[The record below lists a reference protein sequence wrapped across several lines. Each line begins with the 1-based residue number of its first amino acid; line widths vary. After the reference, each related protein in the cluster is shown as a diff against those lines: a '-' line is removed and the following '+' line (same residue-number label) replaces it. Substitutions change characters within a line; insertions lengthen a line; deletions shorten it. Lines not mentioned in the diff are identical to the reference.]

1 MTDRDDARRMLYAAA
16 ADLKALHNMLV
27 AEQFEDSIFGFH
39 AQQTA
44 EKSLKAWLSLRGRAY
59 PKTHDLRVL
68 FQLIDALGEDGWEAY
83 EDLADLTDFAV
94 QFRYDTFDHIENL
107 DRQELLADVRSLF
120 EHVDRL
126 VKDKGEGEA
135 EEESRAR

>member
-1 MTDRDDARRMLYAAA
+1 
-16 ADLKALHNMLV
+16 MLV

-68 FQLIDALGEDGWEAY
+68 FQLIGALGEDGWEAY
-83 EDLADLTDFAV
+83 
-94 QFRYDTFDHIENL
+94 
-107 DRQELLADVRSLF
+107 
-120 EHVDRL
+120 
-126 VKDKGEGEA
+126 
-135 EEESRAR
+135 